1 MSNKKHPMNPK
12 PPIAKRFKGFWQQAH
27 FLGRL
32 ELRIFKRHTQLLWAA
47 GIVMLIPAIYL
58 LIYLSSVW
66 DPTGR
71 AITLPVGLVNQDL
84 GFSYQDKSVNVGNEI
99 IRRLEDKKQFGYRKL
114 NSVQEARQM
123 VRSGQLA
130 FTLII
135 PANFS
140 ANAIRR
146 GKKAAGNSWSTPRP
160 ATTMKALCWQLNLR
174 VFWGKMSTEP

>member
-1 MSNKKHPMNPK
+1 M
-12 PPIAKRFKGFWQQAH
+12 RLKGFWNQAH

-32 ELRIFKRHTQLLWAA
+32 ELRIFKRHTPLLWAA
-47 GIVMLIPAIYL
+47 GIVLLIPAIYL

-71 AITLPVGLVNQDL
+71 AVTLPVGLVNQDQ
-84 GFSYQDKSVNVGNEI
+84 GFTYQDKSVNVGNEI

-114 NSVQEARQM
+114 NNEQEARQM

-140 ANAIRR
+140 ANAIPAQAD
-146 GKKAAGNSWSTPRP
+146 GSGQPVVHTSAGNNYESSLL
-160 ATTMKALCWQLNLR
+160 AAQFAR
-174 VFWGKMSTEP
+174 VLGKMSTEP

>member
-1 MSNKKHPMNPK
+1 MHLKTTPDL
-12 PPIAKRFKGFWQQAH
+12 RLKGFWQQAR

-47 GIVMLIPAIYL
+47 NIVLLIPAVYL

-71 AITLPVGLVNQDL
+71 ATTLPVGLVNLDQ
-84 GFSYQDKSVNVGNEI
+84 GFSYRDKSVNVGNEI

-114 NSVQEARQM
+114 NDVQEARQM
-123 VRSGQLA
+123 VRRGQLA

-140 ANAIRR
+140 ANAIPAQAE
-146 GKKAAGNSWSTPRP
+146 GSGQLVVYTSAGNNYESSLLAAQFARVLGEDVNRT
-160 ATTMKALCWQLNLR
+160 LN
-174 VFWGKMSTEP
+174 E